1 MEGWYYTYLPFVFA
15 VHLFGVIFWV
25 GGMIAFSL
33 TVYPSLAQI
42 PNEKMFVRTALRTF
56 NRFFRLLLPVSL
68 LTGASGLLLA
78 YAKDFAHRDPVLS
91 VIVTS
96 KELIWLLMFM
106 LYLYAFYKT
115 KEARER
121 CLANDS
127 EHARD
132 NVRLIAWY
140 LFGMSVLLGL
150 CAAYFG
156 YLLRSV

>member
-1 MEGWYYTYLPFVFA
+1 MGVWYLEYLPVIFA
-15 VHLFGVIFWV
+15 VHLFSAIVWV
-25 GGMIAFSL
+25 GGMITFSL
-33 TVYPSLAQI
+33 TVYPSVAQI
-42 PNEKMFVRTALRTF
+42 PNEKMFIRTALRTL

-68 LTGASGLLLA
+68 LLGVSGMMLA

-96 KELIWLLMFM
+96 KEFIWLFMFA
-106 LYLYAFYKT
+106 LYLYAYYKI
-115 KEARER
+115 KEARAK
-121 CLANDS
+121 CLASDS
-127 EHARD
+127 EHAKD

-140 LFGMSVLLGL
+140 IFGMGTLLGF